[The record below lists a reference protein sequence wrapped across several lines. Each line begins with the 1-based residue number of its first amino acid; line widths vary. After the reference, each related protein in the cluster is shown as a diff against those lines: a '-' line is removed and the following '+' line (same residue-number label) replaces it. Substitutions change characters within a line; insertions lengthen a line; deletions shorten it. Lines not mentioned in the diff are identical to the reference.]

1 MITTRKKVKLEI
13 KNLSKSFGSKVVL
26 DGLDL
31 KVRDNESLVVLG
43 GSGSGKSVL
52 IKTIVGL
59 LEPSSGKVLLDDD
72 NITNL
77 DNKSRNNLMSRF
89 GFLFQGG
96 ALFDSLTVWENITFY
111 LIHNKY
117 IGESEAKKIAEE
129 KLSIVGLG
137 KAVLDLFPSELS
149 GGMKKRVA
157 LARAIANDP
166 EVIFFDEPTT
176 GLDPIMKNVISDLIA
191 KFRNE
196 FGATTVTITHDI
208 DTVKTMATKVAL
220 LHKGKIAWTG
230 SSKKIYDSGNKVFDQ
245 FIHGRVTGPIKV
257 EGVHEKD

>member
-1 MITTRKKVKLEI
+1 MIPKRKKIKLEI
-13 KNLSKSFGSKVVL
+13 DNLSKSFGNKVVL
-26 DGLDL
+26 DGLNL
-31 KVRDNESLVVLG
+31 KVRENEGLVVLG

-59 LEPSSGKVLLDDD
+59 LAPSSGKVLLDGD
-72 NITNL
+72 NISKL
-77 DNKSRNNLMSRF
+77 KSKSRNNIMSRF

-96 ALFDSLTVWENITFY
+96 ALFDSLTVWENISFY

-117 IGESEAKKIAEE
+117 IGEVEARKIAEE
-129 KLSIVGLG
+129 KIGFVGLS
-137 KAVLDLFPSELS
+137 KSVLDLFPSELS

-166 EVIFFDEPTT
+166 EIMFFDEPTT

-191 KFRNE
+191 KFRKE
-196 FGATTVTITHDI
+196 FGTTTITITHDI
-208 DTVKTMATKVAL
+208 DTVKTMATRVAL

-230 SSKKIYDSGNKVFDQ
+230 DTKNIYNSENKIFDQ
-245 FIHGRVTGPIKV
+245 FIHGRVEGPIKV
-257 EGVHEKD
+257 EGVHEKS